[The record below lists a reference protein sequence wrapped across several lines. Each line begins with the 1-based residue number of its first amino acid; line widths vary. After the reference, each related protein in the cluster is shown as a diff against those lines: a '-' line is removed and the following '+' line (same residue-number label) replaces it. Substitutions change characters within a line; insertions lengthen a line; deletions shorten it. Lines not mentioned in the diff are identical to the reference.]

1 MIEILA
7 EKAKFLAVNTQ
18 VNSGN
23 RGYHVINRYPR
34 ADFISLNNPELRI
47 ATHNRYDPLEGLA
60 EMTAQKMNARYF
72 AVTLGSKGAI
82 LMDTNDKTV
91 HNIPVLSTK
100 VLDRIGAG
108 DSFLSLAGLC
118 LGGGLPADMS
128 LFVGSAAA
136 ALDVQIVCNREP
148 VTPVALYKY
157 ITTLLK

>member
-1 MIEILA
+1 M
-7 EKAKFLAVNTQ
+7 
-18 VNSGN
+18 
-23 RGYHVINRYPR
+23 
-34 ADFISLNNPELRI
+34 
-47 ATHNRYDPLEGLA
+47 ATHSRYDPLDDLA
-60 EMTAQKMNARYF
+60 EKIAQKMRTNYF

-82 LMDTNDKTV
+82 LLNRKDKTV
-91 HNIPVLSTK
+91 HEIPVLSTK

-128 LFVGSAAA
+128 LFVGSAVA

>member
-1 MIEILA
+1 M
-7 EKAKFLAVNTQ
+7 
-18 VNSGN
+18 NS
-23 RGYHVINRYPR
+23 
-34 ADFISLNNPELRI
+34 
-47 ATHNRYDPLEGLA
+47 
-60 EMTAQKMNARYF
+60 RYF

-82 LMDTNDKTV
+82 LLDTNDKTA
-91 HNIPVLSTK
+91 NEIPVLSTK

-118 LGGGLPADMS
+118 LGGGLPPDLS